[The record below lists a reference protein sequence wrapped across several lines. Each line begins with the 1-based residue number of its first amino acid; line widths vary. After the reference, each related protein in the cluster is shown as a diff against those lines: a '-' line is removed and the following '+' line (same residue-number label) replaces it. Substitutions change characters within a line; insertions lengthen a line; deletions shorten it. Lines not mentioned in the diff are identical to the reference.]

1 MSLSSP
7 SHLSHFLQEIGARP
21 QKKLSQ
27 NFLIDGNIVRK
38 ILQAA
43 QVEKGDLVLEIGPGP
58 GSLTEELLKVGCR
71 VVAIE
76 KDPLF
81 AKALNR
87 LNNGACDLKVFEH
100 DVLTFPLEEFLKKEL
115 SSGKKAKVISNL
127 PYHITT
133 PIITRL
139 LPLSSLISSLTLMV
153 QKEVAQRIAAKNG
166 TPDYSSLSLFTQ
178 FYANP
183 SYSFTVSPSCFFPKP
198 TVFSA
203 VVHLSVKESPLPQ
216 EKWPAFFRLTRR
228 AFQTRRKM
236 LRSSLKENYSP
247 EALVKSFEASNILPT
262 ARPEELSLEQF
273 LSLFHALSREEKD
286 QARKGDGC
294 EEEKGDL
301 MRQNLFDFL

>member
-1 MSLSSP
+1 
-7 SHLSHFLQEIGARP
+7 
-21 QKKLSQ
+21 
-27 NFLIDGNIVRK
+27 LIDANIVRK

-43 QVEKGDLVLEIGPGP
+43 QVEKEDLVIEIGPGP
-58 GSLTEELLKVGCR
+58 GSLTEELLKVGCK

-87 LNNGACDLKVFEH
+87 LNNGACALKVFEH
-100 DVLTFPLEEFLKKEL
+100 DILTFPLEEFLKKEL

-153 QKEVAQRIAAKNG
+153 QKEFAQRIAAKSG
-166 TPDYSSLSLFTQ
+166 TTEYSSLSLFTQ
-178 FYANP
+178 FYADP
-183 SYSFTVSPSCFFPKP
+183 TYSFTVSPSCFFPKP
-198 TVFSA
+198 NVFSA
-203 VVHLSVKESPLPQ
+203 VVHLRVKEPPLPH

-236 LRSSLKENYSP
+236 LRSSLKENYSA
-247 EALVKSFEASNILPT
+247 EALGKSFEECDISPQ

-273 LSLFHALSREEKD
+273 LSFFHALSREEKD
-286 QARKGDGC
+286 QARKGCDR
-294 EEEKGDL
+294 EEEKRDL
-301 MRQNLFDFL
+301 MSQNLFDFL